1 MQAFNCIADKSG
13 GSTEQKARLIGIRS
27 RDLSTACIR
36 LRAQFLPA
44 KRSNV
49 PRTSLAVSYHHIH
62 GLAILQPTVLPSRG
76 GRMLDK
82 DRFEPQ
88 NLNFRGGL
96 SYFGSRGEGMDRD
109 LSSTLVVEMYEIH

>member
-1 MQAFNCIADKSG
+1 
-13 GSTEQKARLIGIRS
+13 
-27 RDLSTACIR
+27 
-36 LRAQFLPA
+36 
-44 KRSNV
+44 
-49 PRTSLAVSYHHIH
+49 
-62 GLAILQPTVLPSRG
+62 
-76 GRMLDK
+76 MLDK